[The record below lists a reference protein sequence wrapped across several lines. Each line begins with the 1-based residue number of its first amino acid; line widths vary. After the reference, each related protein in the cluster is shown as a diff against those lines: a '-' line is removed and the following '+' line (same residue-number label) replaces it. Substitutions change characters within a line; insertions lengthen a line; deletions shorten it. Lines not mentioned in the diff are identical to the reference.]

1 MCVSP
6 CKNYVPHLPVLFPFI
21 QGQHCTVEECARGCN
36 VAASEEGPLKGASIE
51 LASLESVGALCWWH
65 SQPQSLLAEPFRLER
80 SPYFAAAPPCFSLP
94 AVCQLSVSA
103 CSGASTSPRAAVESP
118 SSWELTCRCHS
129 PSAAGLG
136 FQRNLAVDPPLHKG
150 TWETQICGLWA
161 PGWQWPAL

>member
-21 QGQHCTVEECARGCN
+21 QGQHCTVEECAGGCN

-80 SPYFAAAPPCFSLP
+80 SPYFAAAPPSSH
-94 AVCQLSVSA
+94 CQLF
-103 CSGASTSPRAAVESP
+103 ASCLS
-118 SSWELTCRCHS
+118 
-129 PSAAGLG
+129 
-136 FQRNLAVDPPLHKG
+136 QLAV
-150 TWETQICGLWA
+150 GLAHLQELLWK
-161 PGWQWPAL
+161 ALLAGS